1 MCGLWLMGEGWTH
14 SAAGEG
20 GGEDRDELGENGA
33 EKQGC
38 VPGALML
45 GIAEPSAGFWHF
57 LQDVSFPAAQARGR
71 GQAGDGGS
79 CFSTA
84 NYNQK
89 VVVPARG
96 GGLQLICILLSL
108 QMEACLV
115 ADYTGGYLLAKHCTV
130 LIFPFCLFRL

>member
-1 MCGLWLMGEGWTH
+1 MVLLVMEGEKTGVKGQEQTGGLGKKE
-14 SAAGEG
+14 
-20 GGEDRDELGENGA
+20 A

-38 VPGALML
+38 VLRAWVL
-45 GIAEPSAGFWHF
+45 GNGRANCWIWVILCRMCCPPPVLAG
-57 LQDVSFPAAQARGR
+57 GR

-79 CFSTA
+79 CHGTA
-84 NYNQK
+84 NCNQK
-89 VVVPARG
+89 VVVPAGG

>member
-1 MCGLWLMGEGWTH
+1 MNRQEGCEKGGREAGMCAQSMGV
-14 SAAGEG
+14 GEFQSQVL
-20 GGEDRDELGENGA
+20 DLGNSLRM
-33 EKQGC
+33 C
-38 VPGALML
+38 HP
-45 GIAEPSAGFWHF
+45 P
-57 LQDVSFPAAQARGR
+57 PAQAGGM

-79 CFSTA
+79 CHGTA
-84 NYNQK
+84 NCNQK